1 VRVASIAGID
11 VRVHASMLLLVWLF
25 VVVAVD
31 EPGGAA
37 GAAVW
42 LVLLFTSVLVHELA
56 HSLVAIRAGVAVK
69 EIELL
74 PIGGLSKMDR
84 IPDRPAAEIAI
95 AAAGPATS
103 FGIGFTALGL
113 AALTGGWSWPPDLYA
128 SALVQRLGWL
138 NLVLG
143 SFNLIPA
150 LPLDG
155 GRVLRAVLERTVGP
169 TRATHLAARAGH
181 HFAIGLILVGI
192 LVNVWLIIIGVFV
205 LLSSSAE
212 DAGAVIH
219 DQLGRLT
226 AADVMIRSPLTVPP
240 TMTVAELTELL
251 SATAQRQFPVV
262 DDAGRYVGL
271 VDADV
276 IAPLELRLSDL
287 MEPVEAVPLAQPLD
301 ELAVL
306 DHRTTTAVPVVD
318 HDVVVGLVRF
328 NDVARVAERALRRR

>member
-1 VRVASIAGID
+1 
-11 VRVHASMLLLVWLF
+11 LVWLF

-31 EPGGAA
+31 EPGGSA

-42 LVLLFTSVLVHELA
+42 LVFLFASVLVHELA
-56 HSLVAIRAGVAVK
+56 HSLVALRVGVAVK

-74 PIGGLSKMDR
+74 PIGGLSKMGR
-84 IPDRPAAEIAI
+84 IPDRPVAEIAI

-103 FGIGFTALGL
+103 FGIGFVALGL

-128 SALVQRLGWL
+128 GALVQRVGWL

-143 SFNLIPA
+143 AFNLIPA

-181 HFAIGLILVGI
+181 HFAIGLIIVGV

-240 TMTVAELTELL
+240 TMTLGELTELL

-262 DDAGRYVGL
+262 DEAGRYVGL

-276 IAPLELRLSDL
+276 IAPLELPLRDL
-287 MEPVEAVPLAQPLD
+287 MEPVGAVPLTEPLD

-306 DHRTTTAVPVVD
+306 DPRTTTAVPVVD
-318 HDVVVGLVRF
+318 HEVVVGLVRF

>member
-1 VRVASIAGID
+1 MRVASIAGID

-31 EPGGAA
+31 EPGGST
-37 GAAVW
+37 GAMVW
-42 LVLLFTSVLVHELA
+42 LVLLFASVLVHELA
-56 HSLVAIRAGVAVK
+56 HSLVARRAGVVVT

-74 PIGGLSKMDR
+74 PIGGVSKMDR

-95 AAAGPATS
+95 AVAGPATS
-103 FGIGFTALGL
+103 VGIGVAALGA
-113 AALTGGWSWPPDLYA
+113 AALSGRWAWPPDLYA
-128 SALVQRLGWL
+128 GALVQRLGWL

-143 SFNLIPA
+143 AFNLIPA

-155 GRVLRAVLERTVGP
+155 GRVFRAVLERTVGP

-181 HFAIGLILVGI
+181 HFAIGLILIGV
-192 LVNVWLIIIGVFV
+192 LVNVWLVLIGVFV
-205 LLSSSAE
+205 LLTSNAE

-219 DQLGRLT
+219 EELGRMT
-226 AADVMIRSPLTVPP
+226 AGDVMIHKPLTVPP
-240 TMTVAELTELL
+240 TMTLSELIELL
-251 SATAQRQFPVV
+251 STTAQRQFPVV
-262 DDAGRYVGL
+262 DEAHRYLGL

-276 IAPLELRLSDL
+276 IAPLDARLSEL
-287 MEPVEAVPLAQPLD
+287 MEPVEPVSPDEPLD

-318 HDVVVGLVRF
+318 HDAVVGLVRYK
-328 NDVARVAERALRRR
+328 DVARTAERALRRR